1 MILTLLAVLSLAVA
15 ADAQTTVPKE
25 PPPAELPAKI
35 PVGDWHL
42 WHNVLDIEG
51 SVYKMSGLP
60 GIPAEMESSKMVVRG
75 DVIEYDSDTGDVHA
89 QGHVYFRDFEKNEE
103 IWASR
108 MEYNTE
114 EKHGKFWD
122 VRGETHPRIVTRP
135 GILTVDAPFYFE
147 GAWAERIGLKY
158 ILHDGWITNCKLPGP
173 WWRMRGPKFVIVPHE
188 YAKAY
193 RGVFYLKRF
202 PLFYAPFFYH
212 SLAKEPRKSGFLIP
226 NLVPHSQRGF
236 MIGLGYYWAISRSYD
251 ATYRFQDFTTNAYS
265 HHLDFRGN
273 PKKGTDFDA
282 ILYGV
287 QDHGNPADGPNPATY
302 SGASIYVV
310 GKTELG
316 DGWSARGYL
325 NYVSSF
331 RFRQNWSE
339 SLAEVVGSEIHSVGF
354 LSKDWANY
362 DFSVTFAR
370 LENFQSSE
378 VPITD
383 PVTNKTS
390 LLSNAITIRKLP
402 EAELVGRDRHI
413 WENAPLWFSFDTSAG
428 LLSRSEPIFNSAN
441 TALIDTFQTGQF
453 MNRANLA
460 PTLTSAFHW
469 GSFHLI
475 PSIGVQETYYGETQ
489 APDPLQPGLMRVA
502 GTNIVRSARQF
513 TLDMVFPM
521 LERVYAKKT
530 IFGDKLKHVIEP
542 RATYRY
548 VTGIGSDFDRFIRFD
563 EMDLLANTNELELSL
578 TNRIYAKRGDSVQE
592 IFTWE
597 LMQKR
602 YFDPTFG
609 GALQSGD
616 PTLFDSTANL
626 TAYAFQVG
634 PRSAS
639 PVVSLLRSNPVGG
652 LGIQW
657 QADYDPRLHAV
668 MDSGFSAD
676 YHWKR
681 YFLLVGN
688 NQVASSPA
696 QVTSAANQYQFR
708 AGYGDANRKGWNAG
722 FDVHYDYRLATVQYA
737 TTQVTYNTDCCGI
750 SVQYR
755 LNNLI
760 TPARSEWR
768 IAFAVGNIG
777 TLGTLRKQDRL
788 F

>member
-1 MILTLLAVLSLAVA
+1 MAALVLVA
-15 ADAQTTVPKE
+15 AAPAQTPLPKE
-25 PPPAELPAKI
+25 PAPTALPANI
-35 PVGDWHL
+35 PVGSWHF
-42 WHNVLDIEG
+42 WFAVQDIEG
-51 SVYKMSGLP
+51 SVYRISGLP
-60 GIPAEMESSKMVVRG
+60 GIPAEIESSKMLIRG
-75 DVIEYDSDTGDVHA
+75 DQIEYDSDTDDVRA
-89 QGHVYFRDFEKNEE
+89 KGHVYFRDFEKNEQ
-103 IWASR
+103 IWCSR

-114 EKHGKFWD
+114 DKKGKFWD

-135 GILTVDAPFYFE
+135 GILTVDAPFYFQ
-147 GAWAERIGLKY
+147 GAWAERLGLKY

-173 WWRMRGPKFVIVPHE
+173 WWRMKGPKFVIVPHD

-193 RGVFYLKRF
+193 RSTFYLKGF
-202 PLFYAPFFYH
+202 PLFYTPFFYH
-212 SLAKEPRKSGFLIP
+212 SLAKEPRQSGFLIP
-226 NLVPHSQRGF
+226 NIVPHSLRGF

-251 ATYRFQDFTTNAYS
+251 VTYRFQDFTTNAYS
-265 HHLDFRGN
+265 HHVDFRGN

-282 ILYGV
+282 IFYGV
-287 QDHGNPADGPNPATY
+287 QDHSNPADGPNPQTY
-302 SGASIYVV
+302 SGASVYVV

-325 NYVSSF
+325 NLVSSF

-339 SLAEVVGSEIHSVGF
+339 SLADVVGSEIHSVGF
-354 LSKDWANY
+354 LSKDWRDY
-362 DFSVTFAR
+362 DLSLTFAR
-370 LENFQSSE
+370 LENFESTE
-378 VPITD
+378 VPFTD
-383 PVTNKTS
+383 PVTGKTS

-402 EAELVGRDRHI
+402 EAEFTERDHQLFP
-413 WENAPLWFSFDTSAG
+413 NVPLWFSVDSTAG
-428 LLSRSEPIFNSAN
+428 LLNRSEPIFDSNN
-441 TALIDTFQTGQF
+441 NLIDSFSTGQF
-453 MNRANLA
+453 MSRVNVA
-460 PTLTSAFHW
+460 PRLTSALHW
-469 GSFHLI
+469 GSLHLI
-475 PSIGVQETYYGETQ
+475 PTIGVQETYYGETQ
-489 APDPLQPGLMRVA
+489 TQDPATGFYHA
-502 GTNIVRSARQF
+502 TGTNIVRSAREF
-513 TLDMVFPM
+513 DLDIVFPM
-521 LERVYAKKT
+521 LERIYPKKT

-563 EMDLLANTNELELSL
+563 EMDLLSNTNELELSL
-578 TNRIYAKRGDSVQE
+578 TNRVFAKRGDSVTE

-616 PTLFDSTANL
+616 PTLFGTTADL
-626 TAYAFQVG
+626 SAYAFRVG

-639 PVVSLLRSNPVGG
+639 PLVSLLRTNPVGG

-657 QADYDPRLHAV
+657 QADYDPRLHAI

-676 YHWKR
+676 YRWKR
-681 YFLLVGN
+681 YFLLIGN
-688 NQVASSPA
+688 NQVASSTA

-722 FDVHYDYRLATVQYA
+722 FDVHYDYRMATMQYA
-737 TTQVTYNTDCCGI
+737 TAQVTYNTDCCGI

-755 LNNLI
+755 LNNLVI
-760 TPARSEWR
+760 PQRSEWR
-768 IAFAVGNIG
+768 IAFALGNIG